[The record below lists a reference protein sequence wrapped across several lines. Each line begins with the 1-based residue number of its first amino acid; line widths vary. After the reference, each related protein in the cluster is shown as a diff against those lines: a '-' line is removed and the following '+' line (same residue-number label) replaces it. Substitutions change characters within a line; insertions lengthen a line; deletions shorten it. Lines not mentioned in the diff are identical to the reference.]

1 MKKGSLNWLQRETLK
16 DERKVKS
23 HKGRT
28 ISEIKVGGME
38 AILHKPKVKVK
49 KIEKVNLW
57 KKLKNLISF

>member
-16 DERKVKS
+16 DNRKVKS

-38 AILHKPKVKVK
+38 AILHKPKVK

>member
-16 DERKVKS
+16 DKRKVKS
-23 HKGRT
+23 HKDRT

-38 AILHKPKVKVK
+38 AILHKPKVK
-49 KIEKVNLW
+49 KIEKASLW

>member
-16 DERKVKS
+16 DKRKVKS
-23 HKGRT
+23 HKDIT
-28 ISEIKVGGME
+28 ISEIKIGGME
-38 AILHKPKVKVK
+38 AILHKPKVK

>member
-23 HKGRT
+23 HKGIT

-38 AILHKPKVKVK
+38 AILHKPKVK

>member
-28 ISEIKVGGME
+28 ISEIKIGGIE
-38 AILHKPKVKVK
+38 AILHKPKVK
-49 KIEKVNLW
+49 KIEKVSLW
-57 KKLKNLISF
+57 KKLKNLIGF

>member
-28 ISEIKVGGME
+28 ISEIKIGGME
-38 AILHKPKVKVK
+38 AILHKPKVK
-49 KIEKVNLW
+49 KIEKVSLW

>member
-38 AILHKPKVKVK
+38 AILHKPKVK
-49 KIEKVNLW
+49 KIEKVSLW